1 MPCFF
6 VRLVHTL
13 ATSGMVLRLAD
24 IVKRLSLDVVGI
36 RFLKSLFPF
45 NRRIQLHKVEVVF
58 ATRFSILALS
68 AMFLVISKSH
78 VLTLSTFWSD
88 DPTLTPYTP
97 SHFVAIGV
105 N

>member
-1 MPCFF
+1 
-6 VRLVHTL
+6 
-13 ATSGMVLRLAD
+13 MVLRLAD

-45 NRRIQLHKVEVVF
+45 NRWIQLHKVEMVF
-58 ATRFSILALS
+58 TTRFSILALG
-68 AMFLVISKSH
+68 AMFLVITKSH

-88 DPTLTPYTP
+88 NPTLTPYNR